1 MTKILKLFTAAVLV
15 FGMSS
20 CSGSKNE
27 GETGS
32 ENKELTTKQ
41 KLMLKGMEH
50 EIEKVNK
57 ELPVETGE
65 GLTLTKMSI
74 EDGYLV
80 STCTYEEGTELEIDD
95 SAENKANIIEAAG
108 ESAVKRLKELGMG
121 LKYVYVEDGT
131 GKTQTITITPEEL

>member
-1 MTKILKLFTAAVLV
+1 MA
-15 FGMSS
+15 
-20 CSGSKNE
+20 
-27 GETGS
+27 
-32 ENKELTTKQ
+32 
-41 KLMLKGMEH
+41 
-50 EIEKVNK
+50 
-57 ELPVETGE
+57 
-65 GLTLTKMSI
+65 I

>member
-57 ELPVETGE
+57 ELPVETVE
-65 GLTLTKMSI
+65 G
-74 EDGYLV
+74 GYLV

>member
-65 GLTLTKMSI
+65 GLTLTKMAI

-80 STCTYEEGTELEIDD
+80 STCTYEEGTD